1 MLCRLVARAGRRY
14 HPRVNSPNFGGAMT
28 TEHDI
33 EKLRSRHRHIEDVL
47 HRETHR
53 ILPKEDTISGLK
65 REKLHIKDRIFE
77 LERPR

>member
-1 MLCRLVARAGRRY
+1 
-14 HPRVNSPNFGGAMT
+14 MT